1 VLSEAFDRYPHLL
14 LRLSGKSPEESVGS
28 LDATEETKARARPPK
43 GEEEMTLLYIAKA
56 VGVVIAAC
64 FIYLFLV
71 AIHPGMSVPPQPLE
85 KTTQPASEKDTPRT
99 GLRKDVSF
107 EVEGTSLSA
116 WLYLPDDVSA
126 PVPCII
132 MGNGFGG
139 TKDMVMEPYAL
150 RYQAAGFA
158 ALTFDYRHFGESE
171 GEPRQLVVIQYQLE
185 DYKAAI
191 TYARKLK
198 EVDPARIALW
208 GTSASGG
215 YGIVIAAQDKGI
227 ACVCAQCPG
236 LDSHASEEMYVKRL
250 GIRHIL
256 RLIMHGQ
263 RDVMRS
269 RLGLSPHKIPI
280 VGKPG
285 SIALFPMS
293 DAYDS
298 YRKLA
303 SENFVNEVCARVILR
318 SHGYRPLEH
327 LPKVRCPVLIQICDH
342 DSLAPTC
349 AETEKELRKYA
360 EVKRY
365 PIGHFDIYTGSD
377 FEQSVS
383 DQLAFFKKH
392 LCDL

>member
-1 VLSEAFDRYPHLL
+1 
-14 LRLSGKSPEESVGS
+14 
-28 LDATEETKARARPPK
+28 
-43 GEEEMTLLYIAKA
+43 MTLLYIAKA
-56 VGVVIAAC
+56 LGFIIAAC
-64 FIYLFLV
+64 FIYLFLL
-71 AIHPGMSVPPQPLE
+71 AIHPGMSVPQQPLE
-85 KTTQPASEKDTPRT
+85 KTGQPAPAKGTPPAAS
-99 GLRKDVSF
+99 RKDVSF
-107 EVEGTSLSA
+107 EVEGNSLSA
-116 WLYLPDDVSA
+116 WLYLPDDLSA

-150 RYQAAGFA
+150 RYREAGFA

-171 GEPRQLVVIQYQLE
+171 GQPRQLVVIQCQLE

-191 TYARKLK
+191 RYARNLA

-215 YGIVIAAQDKGI
+215 YGITIAAQDKGI

-236 LDSHASEEMYVKRL
+236 LDSHASEEMFVKRL

-280 VGKPG
+280 VGRPG
-285 SIALFPMS
+285 SMAVFPTS
-293 DAYDS
+293 DAYDG

-303 SENFVNEVCARVILR
+303 SENFVNQVCARVILR
-318 SHGYRPLEH
+318 SHGFRPLEH
-327 LPKVRCPVLIQICDH
+327 LRRVRCPVLIQICDH
-342 DSLAPTC
+342 DSLAPTS
-349 AETEKELRKYA
+349 AETERELRKYA

-377 FEQSVS
+377 FEKSVS
-383 DQLAFFKKH
+383 DQIAFFNKH
-392 LCDL
+392 L

>member
-1 VLSEAFDRYPHLL
+1 
-14 LRLSGKSPEESVGS
+14 
-28 LDATEETKARARPPK
+28 
-43 GEEEMTLLYIAKA
+43 
-56 VGVVIAAC
+56 
-64 FIYLFLV
+64 
-71 AIHPGMSVPPQPLE
+71 
-85 KTTQPASEKDTPRT
+85 
-99 GLRKDVSF
+99 
-107 EVEGTSLSA
+107 
-116 WLYLPDDVSA
+116 
-126 PVPCII
+126 
-132 MGNGFGG
+132 
-139 TKDMVMEPYAL
+139 MEPYAL

-158 ALTFDYRHFGESE
+158 ALTFDYRHYGESE
-171 GEPRQLVVIQYQLE
+171 GEPRQLLVIQYQLE

-191 TYARKLK
+191 KYARSLK

-236 LDSHASEEMYVKRL
+236 LDSHASGEMFVKRL

-269 RLGLSPHKIPI
+269 RLGLSAHKIPI

-285 SIALFPMS
+285 SIAFFPMS
-293 DAYDS
+293 DAYDG
-298 YRKLA
+298 YRRLA

-327 LPKVRCPVLIQICDH
+327 LRKVRCPVLIQICDH
-342 DSLAPTC
+342 DILAPIST
-349 AETEKELRKYA
+349 EVEKELRKHA
-360 EVKRY
+360 DVKHY

-377 FEQSVS
+377 FKKSVS
-383 DQLAFFKKH
+383 DQLVFFKTH
-392 LCDL
+392 LCVH